1 MASRD
6 VEATWAGALDT
17 GGCPMV
23 HGAFASFSP
32 LISVLGE
39 RQSLAK
45 AGAGV
50 CNSGQIG
57 LAVPIAATTAYLAAF
72 GSSGCA
78 KGCRDTPILHQ
89 PSAAMPASHSAR
101 IRVHQA
107 RTE

>member
-1 MASRD
+1 
-6 VEATWAGALDT
+6 
-17 GGCPMV
+17 MV

-57 LAVPIAATTAYLAAF
+57 LVVPVAATTAF

-89 PSAAMPASHSAR
+89 PSAAMPASHSAP